1 MNLNCSASS
10 HAAGDASPAPSI
22 QPLPEVATLSAIP
35 AEDSKAWDEAFLRVQ
50 SYLHAYRLKSA
61 LQLTQLATD
70 VITQARSMTA
80 DFPGVPPVRLAMQVL
95 QRRMGEWFQTNIEGG
110 SWLDDRFRAR
120 GRLSVLLSDIV
131 TVWPEQ
137 FLSPQLATTE
147 TKAALQISELQPG
160 PEVRLSKMPPA
171 ELEFG
176 FGDNDEVPEVSRWA
190 VHPAVGMC
198 VVLVSAMGAAWAAT
212 H

>member
-1 MNLNCSASS
+1 MNANRSASLN
-10 HAAGDASPAPSI
+10 AVGDPSPAPEI
-22 QPLPEVATLSAIP
+22 RPLPDVAALAAIP
-35 AEDSKAWDEAFLRVQ
+35 AESSKAWDEAFVRVQ
-50 SYLHAYRLKSA
+50 SYLHAHRLKSL
-61 LQLTQLATD
+61 LQLTQLTTE
-70 VITQARSMTA
+70 VIAEARGIA
-80 DFPGVPPVRLAMQVL
+80 PNCPNVPPVTLAMQVL
-95 QRRMGEWFQTNIEGG
+95 QRRMGEWFQSNIEGG

-120 GRLSVLLSDIV
+120 GRLAVLLSDIV

-137 FLSPQLATTE
+137 FLSPQLASAE
-147 TKAALQISELQPG
+147 AKAALQISELQPG

-176 FGDNDEVPEVSRWA
+176 FGDQDETPEVGRWA

-198 VVLVSAMGAAWAAT
+198 VVLVGAMGAAWAAT

>member
-1 MNLNCSASS
+1 M
-10 HAAGDASPAPSI
+10 
-22 QPLPEVATLSAIP
+22 
-35 AEDSKAWDEAFLRVQ
+35 RVQ
-50 SYLHAYRLKSA
+50 SYLHAYRLESVQ
-61 LQLTQLATD
+61 QLTQLTTEIIA
-70 VITQARSMTA
+70 QARATA
-80 DFPGVPPVRLAMQVL
+80 PDFPGIPPVTLAMHLV
-95 QRRMGEWFQTNIEGG
+95 QRRMGEWFQSNIEGG
-110 SWLDDRFRAR
+110 NWLDDRFRAR
-120 GRLSVLLSDIV
+120 GRLAVLLSGIV

-137 FLSPQLATTE
+137 FLSLQPATEE
-147 TKAALQISELQPG
+147 TKSTLQISELQPG

-176 FGDNDEVPEVSRWA
+176 FGDHDEAPEVNRWA